1 MNSTVGLTL
10 LLLLTMGIAGAIST
24 TWGYNLGKEALQG
37 ITSPD
42 SRPNSG
48 GDLSEVDPETE
59 STPQPLVL
67 IDEKTV
73 LSQIQTQISGQ
84 TPTTTAAAPPAPEAS
99 PAPDIEPV
107 ENPGRSLPRS
117 ATSKDVTLTIDGV
130 RSQGGTVLLDVELK
144 NRSQNLVQFLY
155 SFLEVTDE
163 LGRPVSAIV
172 EDLPNELPPGNIS
185 ARGVISIPSILLDGV
200 LTVNV
205 RLTDYPEQ
213 TIELNLN
220 SIPISQEATNR

>member
-24 TWGYNLGKEALQG
+24 SWGYNLGKEALQG

-42 SRPNSG
+42 SRPDS
-48 GDLSEVDPETE
+48 DAADAPEAE
-59 STPQPLVL
+59 KTPQPLVL

-73 LSQIQTQISGQ
+73 LSQVKGQITGQ
-84 TPTTTAAAPPAPEAS
+84 FTPSTNPTPVAAS
-99 PAPDIEPV
+99 PEPTEPKASSPV
-107 ENPGRSLPRS
+107 RSLPRS
-117 ATSKDVTLTIDGV
+117 ATSRNVTFTVTGV

-144 NRSQNLVQFLY
+144 NRGQRMVQFLY

-163 LGRPVSAIV
+163 LGRPLSAIV
-172 EDLPNELPPGNIS
+172 EDLPNELPPGNVS

-200 LTVNV
+200 LAVDLQ
-205 RLTDYPEQ
+205 LTDYPEQ
-213 TIELNLN
+213 SLELSLD
-220 SIPISQEATNR
+220 SIPISQEATNP